1 MKRLFAL
8 ALWALIVAAGIVAC
22 GGGGDETASANKLT
36 IVGAGS

>member
-22 GGGGDETASANKLT
+22 GGGGDEAASADKLT